1 MDPFHSTSCPNH
13 TGIGTNFPCGD
24 AFIVY
29 PTVNE
34 VNISMRLEAQ
44 RRGVEDVALF
54 QLLELKDP
62 FMFRKLLDQ
71 AFTNNFTYES
81 DPHKIADLYEQ
92 LLQALEQKN

>member
-1 MDPFHSTSCPNH
+1 
-13 TGIGTNFPCGD
+13 
-24 AFIVY
+24 
-29 PTVNE
+29 
-34 VNISMRLEAQ
+34 MRLEAQ

-62 FMFRKLLDQ
+62 FVFRKLLDQ
-71 AFTNNFTYES
+71 AFTNNCTYES

>member
-1 MDPFHSTSCPNH
+1 M
-13 TGIGTNFPCGD
+13 
-24 AFIVY
+24 
-29 PTVNE
+29 
-34 VNISMRLEAQ
+34 
-44 RRGVEDVALF
+44 EDVALF

-71 AFTNNFTYES
+71 AFTNNCTYES